1 MNALQGKVAL
11 VTGGM
16 RGIGKAV
23 VMELAQQ
30 GSDIVVC
37 DVDLSNADQISQEIK
52 KLHVQSFIVQADISV
67 VTQVDALVEQA
78 LKTFGHIDILVNNAG
93 ITRDNLLMRMS
104 EEEWDK
110 VLEIN
115 LKGAFLC
122 TKKVIRGMMKQRQ
135 GKIINI
141 SSVVGLM
148 GNAGQ
153 ANYAASKGGL
163 IAFGRSIA
171 KEVAS
176 RNIQVNTIAP
186 GYIET
191 EMTKSLSQ
199 EIKDSFLVDIPAGRP
214 GQPEDIAR
222 VVSFLASSAS
232 DYVTGEVIC
241 VDGGMLIK

>member
-1 MNALQGKVAL
+1 MNLLQGKVAL

-30 GSDIVVC
+30 GSDVVVC
-37 DVDLSNADQISQEIK
+37 DIDLSNTDQINQEIQ
-52 KLHVQSFIVQADISV
+52 KLNVRSLIVQTDISV
-67 VTQVDALVEQA
+67 VSQVDAMVEQA
-78 LKTFGHIDILVNNAG
+78 LKAFGHIDILVNNAG

-110 VLEIN
+110 VIEIN

-122 TKKVIRGMMKQRQ
+122 TRKVVRGMMKQRQ

-191 EMTKSLSQ
+191 EMTERLSQ
-199 EIKDSFLVDIPAGRP
+199 EIKESFLVDIPARRP
-214 GQPEDIAR
+214 GQPEDVAR
-222 VVSFLASSAS
+222 VVTFLASSAS